1 MCMVLAL
8 WLVPAGTA
16 VAKEPVAAKVCGKSD
31 CRTVKDRHVL
41 MALTEGGPPTDPP
54 DRAAPWYTVRT
65 TIAIGEGQ
73 RDHFMSAIVPST
85 GLTRGSDAVEGYVW
99 MPSTPRAKAA
109 YRRVTRGLA
118 PFPADTLKGVGAT
131 TVRLV
136 NLATGRTVRIR
147 ALRYDS
153 TTKTVTLD
161 PYYRMSA
168 RTRYRVVIRAGI
180 RDLVGNPLMTQT
192 WTFRTGRS

>member
-54 DRAAPWYTVRT
+54 DRAAPWYTVRM

-73 RDHFMSAIVPST
+73 RDHFTSAIVPST

-99 MPSTPRAKAA
+99 MPATPRAKAA
-109 YRRVTRGLA
+109 YRRVTHGLA

-131 TVRLV
+131 TAEAHPDGGSSPLPWIAAGVAL
-136 NLATGRTVRIR
+136 LALAGLLIR
-147 ALRYDS
+147 RRGLPWPKPAQ
-153 TTKTVTLD
+153 
-161 PYYRMSA
+161 
-168 RTRYRVVIRAGI
+168 G
-180 RDLVGNPLMTQT
+180 
-192 WTFRTGRS
+192 